1 MPFPFFFKSSR
12 FCLNLSINFLNE
24 KMALVFK
31 IDSNPDGVD
40 ALCKD
45 ADEMI
50 EHMAS
55 IASSFNEA
63 GALDILYER
72 RQKDCRRVLR
82 AVLELVR
89 AMLWMPVP
97 EHWNT
102 LVGGV
107 MQACDDA
114 SKCPKTNLEAAIMF
128 VLNVYLEAKDTV
140 NEFSAT
146 VKAQEEGAEECL
158 FTDNGNDGEAMLP
171 MEKECIQAALAVLQ
185 SSCACMRLVADAMS
199 MPTPQRGDAS
209 YENSSIKEDNVLNVE
224 EWAQHV
230 LQKVNSL
237 GSAGQD
243 VGMSLY
249 TPIDGTELAEA
260 LNTIRLCV
268 DDLLGCVKQ
277 RMVQQMEERLG
288 ILSSKFHERLQVAL
302 EHAVPINKT

>member
-1 MPFPFFFKSSR
+1 M
-12 FCLNLSINFLNE
+12 NFLNE
-24 KMALVFK
+24 KLALVFK
-31 IDSNPDGVD
+31 MDSNPDGVD
-40 ALCKD
+40 ALCND
-45 ADEMI
+45 AGEMV

-55 IASSFNEA
+55 AASSFNEA
-63 GALDILYER
+63 GALDILSER
-72 RQKDCRRVLR
+72 RQQDCRRVLR
-82 AVLELVR
+82 AVLELIR
-89 AMLWMPVP
+89 AVSGMRAP
-97 EHWNT
+97 ERWNA
-102 LVGGV
+102 LVGVV

-114 SKCPKTNLEAAIMF
+114 SKCPKTNLEAARLF
-128 VLNVYLEAKDTV
+128 VLNAYLEAKDTV

-158 FTDNGNDGEAMLP
+158 FADDGNNGEAMLP
-171 MEKECIQAALAVLQ
+171 MEKECIQVALVVIQ

-209 YENSSIKEDNVLNVE
+209 YGNNSIKEDNAQNVE
-224 EWAQHV
+224 EWAQNV

-260 LNTIRLCV
+260 LETIRLCA

-277 RMVQQMEERLG
+277 RRVRQMEERLG

-302 EHAVPINKT
+302 EHAVSINKR